1 RCVLP
6 SLKANGKPGNRR
18 AGLVGGADRDP
29 AHPAVCDIVADLE
42 AEGLAIEG
50 HGCVRVVMR
59 EELRVNGDVHGG
71 HSSCGSVTGAS
82 RFLIGWV
89 PCFAT
94 HDGAGEVETPLHPAR
109 AGLRAPLGS
118 LHQTEKLEQ
127 LLRASSRRGAR
138 DPAPAAPQL
147 ARRRGLSR
155 EAISWIADPRHK
167 LRARRD
173 SSQAPRCPLIGRP
186 RTYHG
191 GAWRAT

>member
-1 RCVLP
+1 MSEVPRY
-6 SLKANGKPGNRR
+6 AI
-18 AGLVGGADRDP
+18 GADVG
-29 AHPAVCDIVADLE
+29 ATNVKLAAVTMDGNVLE
-42 AEGLAIEG
+42 QR
-50 HGCVRVVMR
+50 H
-59 EELRVNGDVHGG
+59 
-71 HSSCGSVTGAS
+71 
-82 RFLIGWV
+82 
-89 PCFAT
+89 FAT

-138 DPAPAAPQL
+138 DPVPAAPQL

-191 GAWRAT
+191 GAWRATAIGAS